1 MAKDRE
7 KNMAAVVPTADMM
20 IQKNSQILVN
30 VEEALTDLL
39 VVSYCTEDKKFQG
52 VLLDSSKG
60 NLPFGVYSLHPAFN
74 KETESTDKKD
84 EKLHSV
90 SQRFTYQEPQYGD
103 EDGQKTRKP
112 GPKGKTQP
120 RQKMTVRLRPRKVLC
135 SNCQGICN
143 ENNENVDVSK
153 KRKLDS
159 NDDTPQ
165 NGSRPQKVE
174 KKYLMSSMLIPK
186 LTRLEESEMS
196 TFKTSEGTVVKIP
209 PLAGDYNEDSGV
221 SCDMGKPDSKAV
233 KKALKKAKKQAKKI
247 NISDKDEESNTTSPK
262 HIGALSPHNNMSDNP
277 MSDPLEK
284 KHKHKIK
291 HKKKRKVTK
300 KRDENSSKSDDSIDY
315 FSNIKEHCLKQ
326 KLSISLRRLSS
337 NSYEKQTEQ
346 ETDSE
351 DLENE
356 TAPDFPANS
365 IEGIG
370 GKLLRVSPGD
380 IVWGKVVGFPWWP
393 GRVLSV
399 QQTSRAH
406 ISWFASTTSSLMPCD
421 NLCPFLEDY
430 KICFNKKKK
439 GAYKEAVKEATIEAR
454 RLESHMDPLASPTHG
469 NLTTV
474 YPTLRRL
481 SSNSYE
487 KQTEQETDSEDL
499 ENETAPDFPAN
510 SIEGIGGK
518 LLRVSPGDIVWGKVV
533 GFPWWPGRVLSV
545 TQTSRAHVSWF
556 ASTTSSLMPCDNLCP
571 FLEDYKICFNKKKKG
586 AYKEAVKEAT
596 IEARRLESH
605 MDPLASPTHTNL
617 TTVSP
622 RPIDVF
628 S

>member
-1 MAKDRE
+1 
-7 KNMAAVVPTADMM
+7 MAAVVPTADMM

-30 VEEALTDLL
+30 VEEALVDLL

-103 EDGQKTRKP
+103 EDGQKTKKL
-112 GPKGKTQP
+112 GPKGKPQP

-159 NDDTPQ
+159 SDDTPQ
-165 NGSRPQKVE
+165 NGSGQQKVE
-174 KKYLMSSMLIPK
+174 KKYLMNSMLIPK
-186 LTRLEESEMS
+186 LTRLEESELS
-196 TFKTSEGTVVKIP
+196 ALKTSEKKLKSIKSEKSEVSETTRELAFVSVSDHNNVCDDSELKEDNDASFNSLFSNARTLKICFGEGEGTVVKIP
-209 PLAGDYNEDSGV
+209 PLTGDYNEDSGV

-247 NISDKDEESNTTSPK
+247 NTSDKDEESNTTSPK

-277 MSDPLEK
+277 TSDPLEK

-300 KRDENSSKSDDSIDY
+300 KRDENSSKSDDSMDY

-356 TAPDFPANS
+356 TVPDFPANS
-365 IEGIG
+365 
-370 GKLLRVSPGD
+370 
-380 IVWGKVVGFPWWP
+380 
-393 GRVLSV
+393 
-399 QQTSRAH
+399 
-406 ISWFASTTSSLMPCD
+406 M
-421 NLCPFLEDY
+421 
-430 KICFNKKKK
+430 
-439 GAYKEAVKEATIEAR
+439 
-454 RLESHMDPLASPTHG
+454 
-469 NLTTV
+469 
-474 YPTLRRL
+474 
-481 SSNSYE
+481 
-487 KQTEQETDSEDL
+487 
-499 ENETAPDFPAN
+499 
-510 SIEGIGGK
+510 EGIGGK

-556 ASTTSSLMPCDNLCP
+556 ASSSSSLMPFDSLCP
-571 FLEDYKICFNKKKKG
+571 FLEDYKIRFNKKKKG

-605 MDPLASPTHTNL
+605 MDPLASPTHANL